1 MTLSQSHSH
10 MHDREER
17 RDRGVAFVDD
27 GRTHGLCN
35 RYDGGDDN
43 DDGLDRWN
51 KKGVSSVWL

>member
-1 MTLSQSHSH
+1 